1 MNVNLTEHLEGLIKK
16 KVATGLYNNA
26 SEVVREALRL
36 MEWRDPQEMARY
48 EAAKG
53 FEQLQEGKSAPL
65 DMRKAK
71 KSAINNA
78 RKGHVV
84 NPLVKP

>member
-36 MEWRDPQEMARY
+36 MDWRDQHEMVQY

-53 FEQLQEGKSAPL
+53 FEQPQDGKSAPL
-65 DMRKAK
+65 DMANAK
-71 KSAINNA
+71 KSAIRNA

-84 NPLVKP
+84 NPPAKP